1 MRSDG
6 TRSQNGW
13 AAIAWAPYSRR
24 SEMFA
29 RELAGT
35 LHCIHYLRFQSPLH
49 APFKYV
55 LQAIHTLSV
64 LFAERPRAVHVQ
76 NPPFVCGLV
85 VELYC
90 RLTGSRFVIEHHS
103 AAFAPTWDW
112 ARPLQRYVVRRAAT
126 NIVTSDHWAD
136 IVGSWG
142 GRTLVMHDP
151 FLELP
156 EGKPYPVGPGPTVAF
171 LGTFAPDEPLEAV
184 LEAARSLPDVRF
196 YVTGDTRKLGAD
208 VRGGAPPNVTF
219 TGFLDPA
226 GEYLGL
232 LRAVDLAMVLTTRD
246 HTLQLAG
253 CEAISVGTPLVTS
266 DWPYLRELFG
276 AGTVFVAPSGEAI
289 ARGVSKAL
297 RRRDALAGEIDRFRE
312 ARRRDWNL
320 RLGRLRAAVAG
331 EIGAERR
338 QRVGRSAAG
347 IGAEAGEG
355 A

>member
-6 TRSQNGW
+6 TRSRDGW

-29 RELAGT
+29 RELGGT

-64 LFAERPRAVHVQ
+64 LFAKRPRAVHVQ

-85 VELYC
+85 VDLYC

-103 AAFAPTWDW
+103 AAFARTWDW
-112 ARPLQRYVVRRAAT
+112 ARPLQRYAVRRAAT
-126 NIVTSDHWAD
+126 NIVTSEHWAD
-136 IVGSWG
+136 IVGSWK
-142 GRTLVMHDP
+142 GRALVMHDP
-151 FLELP
+151 FLDLP

-184 LEAARSLPDVRF
+184 LDAARSLPDVRF
-196 YVTGDTRKLGAD
+196 SITGDTRKLGAD
-208 VRGGAPPNVTF
+208 VRAGAPANVTF

-232 LRAVDLAMVLTTRD
+232 LRAVNLAMVLTTRD

-276 AGTVFVAPSGEAI
+276 AATVFVAPSGEAI
-289 ARGVSKAL
+289 ARGVSEAL
-297 RRRDALAGEIDRFRE
+297 RRRAELAGEIERFRA
-312 ARRRDWNL
+312 ARRRDWDL
-320 RLGRLRAAVAG
+320 RLAQLRAAVAG
-331 EIGAERR
+331 EAEAR
-338 QRVGRSAAG
+338 QRQLVGKSGAAG
-347 IGAEAGEG
+347 GADEREG